1 MKNNR
6 QRPLVKPPKSRNKS
20 SKSRKAISPQPSIS
34 GMSVQETQAQLIAL
48 EQERQEIEYLLLQKQ
63 KQKREAMDR
72 LEFEKQMQKN
82 IEARDFINI
91 AFDGMENT
99 LKLNQEINSE
109 GQQQS
114 EIDEDIHPREY
125 SIN

>member
-1 MKNNR
+1 
-6 QRPLVKPPKSRNKS
+6 
-20 SKSRKAISPQPSIS
+20 
-34 GMSVQETQAQLIAL
+34 
-48 EQERQEIEYLLLQKQ
+48 
-63 KQKREAMDR
+63 MDR